1 MRRTALLL
9 PPRACLVG
17 TDAPAFFAAHFWYTL
32 LMNEALR
39 IGRPLTLE
47 NLEEVARHRR
57 RVTLDDEVRS
67 AMEKSRAAIEAIA
80 NAGDSAPRVYGV
92 NTGFGA
98 LSETRISAHDVR
110 ALQQNLVRSHS
121 TGIGVNLPVA
131 EVRGMMLLR
140 AQVLALGHSG
150 VRVALVELLLAM
162 LNAGIHPRVPS
173 QGSVGASGDLAPLA
187 HLALAMI
194 GEGESTID
202 DGVTYIASA
211 DALHAKEIAP
221 TVLEAKEGL
230 ALINGTQYMASLG
243 TLAILDAERLAK
255 IADIAGAMSLE
266 ALKGSSA
273 PFDERLQAARP
284 HPGQR
289 DVAANLRTLLAESDI
304 AESHRDC
311 GKVQD
316 AYSLRC
322 MPQVHGASRDA
333 LTWSRGVLER
343 ELNSVTDNPSVF
355 LLPDGSADIIS
366 GGNFH
371 GQPLA
376 LALDLAAIA
385 VAELANISERRVEQ
399 LVNPALSTGLTPFL
413 APNGPPNTP
422 GASGL
427 HSGFMIAQV
436 ASASLVS
443 ENKVLCHPASVDSIP
458 SSAGKEDHVSMG
470 SISAK
475 KLAMIVANVRNSL
488 AIEIMTAAAGIDQ
501 RAPLQPSKGVR
512 AAQAKVREVVA
523 PMIAD
528 RPLYKDIEAIAN
540 RIQSGELAAIVEKS
554 VGALI

>member
-1 MRRTALLL
+1 MIEPVLLG
-9 PPRACLVG
+9 C
-17 TDAPAFFAAHFWYTL
+17 
-32 LMNEALR
+32 
-39 IGRPLTLE
+39 PLSLSDLE
-47 NLEEVARHRR
+47 DVAVRHRPVAFDLKAREKAVASR
-57 RVTLDDEVRS
+57 R
-67 AMEKSRAAIEAIA
+67 AIDAIA
-80 NAGDSAPRVYGV
+80 SAGDDAPRVYGV

-98 LSETRISAHDVR
+98 LSETRISANDVR
-110 ALQQNLVRSHS
+110 ALQRNLIRSHS
-121 TGIGVNLPVA
+121 TGVGPALPIA
-131 EVRGMMLLR
+131 AVRGIMLLR

-150 VRVALVELLLAM
+150 VRPLLVDVLVDM
-162 LNAGIHPRVPS
+162 LNRGVHPRIPA

-194 GEGESTID
+194 GEGE
-202 DGVTYIASA
+202 ASLDTA
-211 DALHAKEIAP
+211 ETAVSDEGAQARSKRRKSGEVLAEVGIKP
-221 TVLEAKEGL
+221 VVLEAKEGL

-243 TLAILDAERLAK
+243 TLSLLAAERLAT

-266 ALKGSSA
+266 ALKGTKR

-284 HPGQR
+284 HPGQAI
-289 DVAANLRTLLAESDI
+289 VATNLRTLLTESEI
-304 AESHRDC
+304 MESHKHC

-322 MPQVHGASRDA
+322 MPQVHGATRDA
-333 LTWSRGVLER
+333 LAWVRRVLET

-355 LLPDGSADIIS
+355 LTDDGEADILS

-376 LALDLAAIA
+376 LALDLAAMA

-413 APNGPPNTP
+413 AAG
-422 GASGL
+422 SGL

-470 SISAK
+470 SVSAK
-475 KLAMIVANVRNSL
+475 KLVEVVTNVRHAL
-488 AIEIMTAAAGIDQ
+488 AIEIMTAAAGVDQ
-501 RAPLQPSKGVR
+501 RAPLKPSLGVT
-512 AAQAKVREVVA
+512 AAQAAVRAHVA
-523 PMIAD
+523 AMTED
-528 RPLYKDIEAIAN
+528 RPLYSDIEAVAAMIEN
-540 RIQSGELAAIVEKS
+540 GELVRAVAKA
-554 VGALI
+554 VGPIA